1 MEDSS
6 LPEYRS
12 LVLERNTRRRLL
24 NYIQLLQN
32 YPGTLNHSLS
42 HSLTHSLTQSLTHS
56 LSHSLTHSHTHSLTH
71 SATHSLTHSHTHS
84 LSHSLTHWKALV
96 LSLSFSGVLGKLL
109 VDFTLCKYLSSWCT
123 VLHSTV
129 YIVQCILYLKV
140 LDTLYSIYIISVWLL
155 VCAIITH
162 KPLDQYDP
170 YFYWRTR

>member
-1 MEDSS
+1 MRSGGFQFTRVQEFSS
-6 LPEYRS
+6 REEYEEKIVELHSVIAELSRYPQS
-12 LVLERNTRRRLL
+12 LTF
-24 NYIQLLQN
+24 
-32 YPGTLNHSLS
+32 
-42 HSLTHSLTQSLTHS
+42 SLTHSLTQSLTHS
-56 LSHSLTHSHTHSLTH
+56 LSHSLTFSL
-71 SATHSLTHSHTHS
+71 THS

>member
-42 HSLTHSLTQSLTHS
+42 LSHTHSLSHSLTQSLTHS
-56 LSHSLTHSHTHSLTH
+56 LSHSR
-71 SATHSLTHSHTHS
+71 THSHTHS

>member
-1 MEDSS
+1 MRSGGFQFTRVQEFSS
-6 LPEYRS
+6 REEYEEKIVELHSVIAELSRYPQS
-12 LVLERNTRRRLL
+12 LTF
-24 NYIQLLQN
+24 
-32 YPGTLNHSLS
+32 
-42 HSLTHSLTQSLTHS
+42 SLTHSLTQSLTHS
-56 LSHSLTHSHTHSLTH
+56 LS
-71 SATHSLTHSHTHS
+71 HSLTHSHTHS

>member
-1 MEDSS
+1 MRSGGFQFTRVQEFSS
-6 LPEYRS
+6 REEYEEKIVELHSVIAELSRYPQS
-12 LVLERNTRRRLL
+12 LTF
-24 NYIQLLQN
+24 
-32 YPGTLNHSLS
+32 
-42 HSLTHSLTQSLTHS
+42 SLTHSLTQSLTHS
-56 LSHSLTHSHTHSLTH
+56 LS
-71 SATHSLTHSHTHS
+71 HSLTHSHTHS

-140 LDTLYSIYIISVWLL
+140 LDTLCSIYIISVWLL

>member
-1 MEDSS
+1 MRSGGFQFTRVQEFSS
-6 LPEYRS
+6 REEYEEKIVELHSVIAELSRYPQS
-12 LVLERNTRRRLL
+12 LTF
-24 NYIQLLQN
+24 
-32 YPGTLNHSLS
+32 SLS
-42 HSLTHSLTQSLTHS
+42 HSLTQSLTHS
-56 LSHSLTHSHTHSLTH
+56 LSHSLTFSL
-71 SATHSLTHSHTHS
+71 THS

>member
-42 HSLTHSLTQSLTHS
+42 HSHTHSLSHSLTQSLTHS
-56 LSHSLTHSHTHSLTH
+56 LSHSLTFSL
-71 SATHSLTHSHTHS
+71 THS

>member
-1 MEDSS
+1 MIDCLYLDVVRSGGFQFTRVQEFSS
-6 LPEYRS
+6 REEYEEKIVELHSVIAELSRYPQS
-12 LVLERNTRRRLL
+12 LTF
-24 NYIQLLQN
+24 
-32 YPGTLNHSLS
+32 
-42 HSLTHSLTQSLTHS
+42 SLTHSLTQSLTHS
-56 LSHSLTHSHTHSLTH
+56 LS
-71 SATHSLTHSHTHS
+71 HSLTHSHTHS